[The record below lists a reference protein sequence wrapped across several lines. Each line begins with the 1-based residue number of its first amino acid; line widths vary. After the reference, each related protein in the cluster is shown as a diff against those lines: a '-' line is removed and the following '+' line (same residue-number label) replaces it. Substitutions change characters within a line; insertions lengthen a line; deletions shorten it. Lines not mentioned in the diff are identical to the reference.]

1 MNYKTRQHD
10 ELIAYL
16 AAVPG
21 HITVNDVC
29 DHFRARGTP
38 IGTTTIYRQ
47 LEKMVDAGLV
57 TKYNLE
63 PGSPACFE
71 YVGHGSDETCYHCK
85 CQLCGKLIHM
95 HCNAFPGL
103 QQHIREHHGFVID
116 PMRTVFYGVCAQCA
130 QAERTDE

>member
-16 AAVPG
+16 ATVPG
-21 HITVNDVC
+21 HITVSDVC
-29 DHFRARGTP
+29 DHFRSRGTP

-63 PGSPACFE
+63 PNSPACFE
-71 YVGHGSDETCYHCK
+71 YVGHSREETCYHCK

-95 HCNAFPGL
+95 HCHEFPGL
-103 QQHIREHHGFVID
+103 QQHIQEHHGFVID
-116 PMRTVFYGVCAQCA
+116 PLRTVFYGVCAQCA
-130 QAERTDE
+130 AEGAKA